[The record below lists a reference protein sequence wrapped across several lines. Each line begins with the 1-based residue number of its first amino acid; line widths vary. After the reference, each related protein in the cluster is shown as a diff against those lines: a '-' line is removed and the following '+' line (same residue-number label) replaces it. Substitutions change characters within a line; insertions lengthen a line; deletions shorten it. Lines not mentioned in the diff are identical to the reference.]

1 MSNTLLKLRRLHV
14 VKYRYD
20 LMMDT
25 SGRGSGTSELASIK
39 ASIKHSENHE
49 RSDHGGG

>member
-1 MSNTLLKLRRLHV
+1 MSNTLLKLRRLYV

-25 SGRGSGTSELASIK
+25 SGRGSGASGLASIK
-39 ASIKHSENHE
+39 AIIKHSENHK